1 MGVGLSGPAPRLL
14 LFSPKTGQGP
24 GPTPGHRGGGVLS
37 MGLSGLC
44 GQGWSPED
52 LSGQLPSAP
61 LVSGDGK
68 GSFSLS

>member
-1 MGVGLSGPAPRLL
+1 
-14 LFSPKTGQGP
+14 
-24 GPTPGHRGGGVLS
+24 